1 MQITE
6 QLEKLFKENNP
17 QDYTINYRHHIVFWF
32 VYFVFNTLRWSSLHD
47 DFEYSLKTNLLGFPI
62 HMALAYFNIY
72 YLMPKFIFTKKYGT
86 YALLMLASL
95 FLMLLAK
102 YNLTYYLV
110 STNVWPEGPE
120 VIDSLTIDYAITT
133 MLGELYVVA
142 FVTAIKITADWLQEH
157 SKLHELEKR
166 QLTTELK
173 FLKSQVSPHFFFN
186 TLNNIYALTLE
197 KSDKAP
203 QTILKLS
210 ELMRYLLYGTKNQRQ
225 LLIDEIECIQNYVEL
240 ERIRFDDSVKI
251 DINITGNL
259 EDRTIAPMLLIPFV
273 ENCFK
278 HGANKNIDKTHII
291 IDIEIE
297 DLYLT
302 FKVSNTIPRNEVERP
317 LIPKPGGIGLS
328 NVKKR
333 LELGYDPKDYH
344 LSVFEKDNMFHV
356 ILKLK
361 VNES

>member
-1 MQITE
+1 
-6 QLEKLFKENNP
+6 
-17 QDYTINYRHHIVFWF
+17 
-32 VYFVFNTLRWSSLHD
+32 
-47 DFEYSLKTNLLGFPI
+47 
-62 HMALAYFNIY
+62 
-72 YLMPKFIFTKKYGT
+72 MPKFIFTKKYIT
-86 YALLMLASL
+86 YSFLLVASL
-95 FLMLLAK
+95 FLMLLVK

-120 VIDSLTIDYAITT
+120 VTDSLTFDYAITT

-142 FVTAIKITADWLQEH
+142 FVTAIKITADWLREH

-203 QTILKLS
+203 QMVLKLS
-210 ELMRYLLYGTKNQRQ
+210 ELMRYLLYGTKNQHQ
-225 LLIDEIECIQNYVEL
+225 PLIHEIECIQNYIEL
-240 ERIRFDDSVKI
+240 ERIRFDDSVNI
-251 DINITGNL
+251 DINIKGNP
-259 EDRTIAPMLLIPFV
+259 ENKTIAPMLLIPFV

-278 HGANKNIDKTHII
+278 HGANENIGKTHII
-291 IDIEIE
+291 IDIEVG
-297 DLYLT
+297 DLYLN
-302 FKVSNTIPRNEVERP
+302 FKVSNTLPKNMEEHS
-317 LIPKPGGIGLS
+317 LIPKNGGIGLS

-344 LSVFEKDNMFHV
+344 LSIFEKDNMFNV

>member
-6 QLEKLFKENNP
+6 QLDRLFKEDDS
-17 QDYTINYRHHIVFWF
+17 QTYRITYKHHIIFWS
-32 VYFVFNTLRWSSLHD
+32 VYFIFNTLRWSSVHN

-72 YLMPKFIFTKKYGT
+72 YLMPKFIYTKKYGRYT
-86 YALLMLASL
+86 LLMLLSL

-120 VIDSLTIDYAITT
+120 AVESLTFDYAITT
-133 MLGELYVVA
+133 MLGELYVIG
-142 FVTAIKITADWLQEH
+142 FVTAFKITVDWIHEH
-157 SKLHELEKR
+157 HKLHELEKR

-203 QTILKLS
+203 QTVLKLS
-210 ELMRYLLYGTKNQRQ
+210 ELMRYLLYGTKNQHQQ
-225 LLIDEIECIQNYVEL
+225 LTNEIECIQNYVEL
-240 ERIRFDDSVKI
+240 ERIRFNDTVKI
-251 DINITGNL
+251 DIQIKGNPD
-259 EDRTIAPMLLIPFV
+259 DRTIAPMLLIPFV

-278 HGANKNIDKTHII
+278 HGANKNIGKTYIA
-291 IDIEIE
+291 IDIEITDT
-297 DLYLT
+297 DLV
-302 FKVSNTIPRNEVERP
+302 FMVSNTMPQSTEEPPNGSAI
-317 LIPKPGGIGLS
+317 GGIGLS

-344 LSVFEKDNMFHV
+344 LSIYEKDNMFNV
-356 ILKLK
+356 LLKLK
-361 VNES
+361 TNGL